1 MVQNMKTIL
10 LINDDGIYAS
20 GLLALKR
27 KLDRL
32 GKVVVVTPGEEMSG
46 IGKAI
51 SSAKHVRVEAVKLS
65 DGSKAYS
72 TTGTPADS
80 FLLGIFKVLKC
91 LPDLVVA
98 GINLG
103 PNLGIDDFLNS
114 GTCGAAI
121 EAAIHGVPALAFSYC
136 KKEIVDREADKKA
149 ITLKEL
155 ELTATVAEKI
165 VQFVLNSGLP
175 PDVDLLCVNVP
186 EDADCTKMKATRL
199 SYVGYKDIFA
209 DEKEGYRIAKWRLAD
224 YGDPASETDVYTMKD
239 EGCISITPVK
249 ITFGHST
256 KALKN
261 LLEILRTSQ

>member
-1 MVQNMKTIL
+1 MITIL
-10 LINDDGIYAS
+10 LVNDDGVYAS
-20 GLLALKR
+20 GLLALKQ

-32 GKVVVVTPGEEMSG
+32 GKVVAVTPKEEASG

-51 SSAKHVRVEAVKLS
+51 TSGKHVRVEEVRLL
-65 DGSKAYS
+65 DGSKAYA

-80 FLLGIFKVLKC
+80 LLLGMFKILKRK
-91 LPDLVVA
+91 PDLVVA

-149 ITLKEL
+149 IKLQEL
-155 ELTATVAEKI
+155 ECAAMVAEKLTSY
-165 VQFVLNSGLP
+165 VLENGLP
-175 PDVDLLCVNVP
+175 EAVDLLCVNVP
-186 EDADCTKMKATRL
+186 EGSDCTKVKATKL
-199 SYVGYKDIFA
+199 SYVGYTDIFA

-224 YGDPASETDVYTMKD
+224 YGDPDKETDVYTMKE

-249 ITFGHST
+249 IKMEHDTNG
-256 KALKN
+256 LKH
-261 LLEILRTSQ
+261 LLRTLKLSK

>member
-1 MVQNMKTIL
+1 MKTIL
-10 LINDDGIYAS
+10 LVNDDGVYAS
-20 GLLALKR
+20 GLLALKQ
-27 KLDRL
+27 KLDKL
-32 GKVVVVTPGEEMSG
+32 GRIVVVTPKEEASG

-51 SSAKHVRVEAVKLS
+51 TSGKHVRVAEVSLP
-65 DGSKAYS
+65 DGSKAYA

-80 FLLGIFKVLKC
+80 FLIGIFKVLKHK
-91 LPDLVVA
+91 PDLVVA

-149 ITLKEL
+149 ITLEEL
-155 ELTATVAEKI
+155 DLTATVAEKI
-165 VQFVLNSGLP
+165 TRYVLENGLP
-175 PDVDLLCVNVP
+175 EGVDLLCVNVP
-186 EDADCTKMKATRL
+186 EASDCTKAKATKM
-199 SYVGYKDIFA
+199 SYVGYTDIFA

-224 YGDPASETDVYTMKD
+224 YGDPDKKTDVYTMKE

-249 ITFGHST
+249 IKMEHNING
-256 KALKN
+256 LKD
-261 LLEILRTSQ
+261 LIRTLKTSK